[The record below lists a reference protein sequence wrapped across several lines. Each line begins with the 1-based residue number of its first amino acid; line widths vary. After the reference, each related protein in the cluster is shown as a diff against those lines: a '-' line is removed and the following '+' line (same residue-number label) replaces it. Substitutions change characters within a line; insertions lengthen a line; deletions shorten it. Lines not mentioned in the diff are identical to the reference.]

1 MVKLSN
7 VTFLKSVSHTVTR
20 RLIFKMGKRDYSGEE
35 QSQNKK
41 QFYDSRR
48 YISPDST
55 YYRNPITEQEAQK
68 FDDGKRRKPFDL
80 LQDLMKSQKADVEA
94 KTVIHWFRED
104 LRISDNTALC
114 KAIEKQQTDK
124 SQLVTVF
131 TINKHDWIAHLDSNF
146 RLTFLYNALK
156 SLHKALLEL
165 SIPLYVI
172 EFNPEEP
179 TLSNSTT
186 FAHWFKDQC
195 LRLSKGKPLFL
206 TANAEYPTDELY
218 RDIKIFG
225 TTDERFQFN
234 VFHDTCIVEPCIF
247 KTQQNIQ
254 YSVFSPW
261 YKKWCAHLMDKKPND
276 SLVATSQVKKIQY
289 NEKAFLPD
297 LDFQLPAEFT
307 AQGNV
312 AEASEEAAISR
323 LRKYLEDGID
333 KYPEKDIL
341 IHESSSHMSAYLS
354 VGVISARTVVNEAF
368 HLVPG
373 DKFVGKSPKDMI
385 PMEEFIREVAWRD
398 FYKHTMSFWPYL
410 SMDLPFNLASENMK
424 WINEEPNFEKWCY
437 GKTGVPVIDA
447 IMRKLLLEGYI
458 NNRARMITAS
468 FLSKNLL
475 IDWRWGERWFRNR
488 LIDCDLASNVGG
500 WGFLS
505 STGVDAQPYF
515 RVFNMERQ
523 SQAFDPDGEFI
534 KRWVP
539 ELKDAHN
546 VHSLVQKAK
555 SYPEAIVDLKGSRQR
570 ALDTYSQGLYQEK

>member
-1 MVKLSN
+1 
-7 VTFLKSVSHTVTR
+7 
-20 RLIFKMGKRDYSGEE
+20 MGKRGYSGKDHAKP
-35 QSQNKK
+35 KK
-41 QFYDSRR
+41 QHYDLHRF
-48 YISPDST
+48 IAPGST
-55 YYRNPITEQEAQK
+55 YYHNPISEQEAQK
-68 FDDGKRRKPFDL
+68 FDDGKRAKPFDL

-94 KTVIHWFRED
+94 EMVIHWFRED
-104 LRISDNTALC
+104 LRILDNTALS
-114 KAIEKQQTDK
+114 KAIEKQHADK
-124 SQLVTVF
+124 SQLITVF
-131 TINKHDWIAHLDSNF
+131 TINKHDWIAHLDSKF
-146 RLTFLYNALK
+146 RLTFLHNALK

-165 SIPLYVI
+165 SIPLYVM
-172 EFNPEEP
+172 EFDSEKP
-179 TLSNSTT
+179 TLSNSST
-186 FAHWFKDQC
+186 FVNWFKDQC
-195 LRLSKGKPLFL
+195 THLSKGKSVFL

-218 RDIKIFG
+218 RDIKVFG
-225 TTDERFQFN
+225 TTDEKFQFN
-234 VFHDTCIVEPCIF
+234 IFHDTCIVEPCIF

-254 YSVFSPW
+254 YTVFSPW
-261 YKKWCAHLMDKKPND
+261 YKKWCAHLMDEKPEE
-276 SLVATSQVKKIQY
+276 SLVDILQVDKTQY
-289 NEKAFLPD
+289 NENPNLPD
-297 LDFQLPAEFT
+297 FDFELPSEFT
-307 AQGNV
+307 AQGNID
-312 AEASEEAAISR
+312 EASEEAAITR
-323 LRKYLEDGID
+323 LRKFLEEGID
-333 KYPEKDIL
+333 NYPKKDIL

-354 VGVISARTVVNEAF
+354 VGIISARTVVNEAF
-368 HLVPG
+368 RFIPG
-373 DKFVGKSPKDMI
+373 DKLLGKSPKDMI
-385 PMEEFIREVAWRD
+385 PVEEFIREVAWRD